1 MHLLTLSWKNIL
13 PLFLET
19 SHFPFHPFITFTLRW
34 WSRWL
39 CLSYKTPSIVVL
51 SLVNAGLFTQ
61 SSVDSPLRES
71 SVRPLIRPATG
82 LLVPRFNLS
91 HLCLFLCL
99 TLAIRLRLCE
109 CLQPFEAC
117 IDCCL
122 NYVDVVREYTI
133 ERKTA
138 ASLWE
143 KVLTYWC
150 QEVGWSSPSIQPT
163 FYQPELIAEPAF
175 TLRSKDRANTRTRH
189 ILLNKICYH
198 WHSTRYHLLFLFR
211 LLHRPQGA
219 RSVASHS
226 SLDVNFK
233 MLLSLQERSKYVLSY
248 SVHRCFP
255 LVLNFFFWSSKILY
269 GW

>member
-1 MHLLTLSWKNIL
+1 MS
-13 PLFLET
+13 
-19 SHFPFHPFITFTLRW
+19 
-34 WSRWL
+34 
-39 CLSYKTPSIVVL
+39 
-51 SLVNAGLFTQ
+51 
-61 SSVDSPLRES
+61 
-71 SVRPLIRPATG
+71 
-82 LLVPRFNLS
+82 
-91 HLCLFLCL
+91 FLCL
-99 TLAIRLRLCE
+99 TLAIRLRLCV

-163 FYQPELIAEPAF
+163 FYRPELIAGLAF
-175 TLRSKDRANTRTRH
+175 TLLSKYRATTRTRH
-189 ILLNKICYH
+189 ILLYKICYH

-255 LVLNFFFWSSKILY
+255 LVLNFFFWSSKIFY
-269 GW
+269 GWYSPYH